1 LEPKPLNDTLS
12 TFETTLVL
20 GAGNIAM
27 GDEGFGVHVVRRL
40 KEMDFPE
47 NVRLHEGGVG
57 GFDLL
62 GSLEGVKRLIIVD
75 VMVTDKPAGD
85 LLRFKHGKTNLEP
98 GKRVVSFHQ
107 VGILE
112 LLEIGELIGHTL
124 EVFFLVTAPETL
136 DWSFELS
143 PPVQTAAEKAAVM
156 LSKMA
161 AEGFVGLDPTATG

>member
-1 LEPKPLNDTLS
+1 MGDIDSSSELTLI
-12 TFETTLVL
+12 L
-20 GAGNIAM
+20 GAGNISM

-40 KEMDFPE
+40 KEIDFPE

-62 GSLEGVKRLIIVD
+62 GSLEGVTRLIIVD
-75 VMVTDKPAGD
+75 VMVTDKPAGE
-85 LLRFKHGKTNLEP
+85 LLLFKHGKTNLEP

-112 LLEIGELIGHTL
+112 LLEIGELIGHAP
-124 EVFFLVTAPETL
+124 EVFFLVTAPQTL

-143 PPVQTAAEKAAVM
+143 PPVQAAAVKAADL
-156 LSKMA
+156 LSQMA
-161 AEGFVGLDPTATG
+161 LDSFTALANVPVYSP